1 MRTRPPESAAENWRG
16 SWQQAALL
24 SWQTRRRVGAEPCRS
39 VRATEYPAGHRGHAL
54 RERACWRVPHC
65 GRSVRRKNFKTRTA
79 VSRLALSIGQVVPD
93 DFQEALLVFQFQ
105 RTQGRVVRTV
115 PFTQRAAKD
124 CLRLSRLGPLPE
136 PSDETQKGKFQLIL
150 PGFDRLEAA
159 LDETAA
165 LLLVSP
171 GASLPQS
178 SRATTDALI
187 ARFSE
192 FCRNHVANSAQIVA
206 AGCGNPLLAAQ
217 TIGCCNGTKP
227 SKRTRMANW

>member
-1 MRTRPPESAAENWRG
+1 MLACSALWALCQTQELQDTHWHHSIAPGLVHWSGRARRFPRG
-16 SWQQAALL
+16 TPSIPVPAHPGPGRAHGALH
-24 SWQTRRRVGAEPCRS
+24 
-39 VRATEYPAGHRGHAL
+39 AT
-54 RERACWRVPHC
+54 C
-65 GRSVRRKNFKTRTA
+65 GRG
-79 VSRLALSIGQVVPD
+79 L
-93 DFQEALLVFQFQ
+93 
-105 RTQGRVVRTV
+105 
-115 PFTQRAAKD
+115 
-124 CLRLSRLGPLPE
+124 CLRLSPLGPLPE

-192 FCRNHVANSAQIVA
+192 FCRNHVAISAQIVA

>member
-1 MRTRPPESAAENWRG
+1 M
-16 SWQQAALL
+16 
-24 SWQTRRRVGAEPCRS
+24 
-39 VRATEYPAGHRGHAL
+39 
-54 RERACWRVPHC
+54 
-65 GRSVRRKNFKTRTA
+65 
-79 VSRLALSIGQVVPD
+79 SIGQVVPD
-93 DFQEALLVFQFQ
+93 DFQGALLVFQFQ

-171 GASLPQS
+171 GASLPKL

-192 FCRNHVANSAQIVA
+192 FRRSHVASSAEIVA
-206 AGCGNPLLAAQ
+206 AGCDNPLPAAFH
-217 TIGCCNGTKP
+217 P
-227 SKRTRMANW
+227 DYRMLQRH